1 MFGCLLWFVGES
13 PVAQQVNQKMQN
25 SETSIMEMGVK
36 KAHPWD
42 VRVKVLLQYDATRLV
57 SHAFYSNSTVPRS
70 LPTSPPLFS
79 SLLPFQCLLFRP
91 FHLHTPKHLF
101 HTLVVGLVLL
111 MLPFLLYCSQ
121 EPRVLP

>member
-57 SHAFYSNSTVPRS
+57 SPRRVPTVIVLSHGHFRPALRFSLAFSRS
-70 LPTSPPLFS
+70 SAFS
-79 SLLPFQCLLFRP
+79 SALSTPIPPTPFFIR
-91 FHLHTPKHLF
+91 
-101 HTLVVGLVLL
+101 
-111 MLPFLLYCSQ
+111 SW
-121 EPRVLP
+121 